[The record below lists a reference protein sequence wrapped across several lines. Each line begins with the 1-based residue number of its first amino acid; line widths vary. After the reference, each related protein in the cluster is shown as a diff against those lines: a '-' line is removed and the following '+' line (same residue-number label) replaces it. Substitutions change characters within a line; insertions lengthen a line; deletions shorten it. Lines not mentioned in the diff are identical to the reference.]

1 MNLASRL
8 ESAARS
14 GTVLVSQETYLML
27 QDYFAF
33 KAAQEIDI
41 KGLGRKVSCHEI
53 DLSDTKKSTVR
64 NFTGTGFELKIN
76 SNLLALENIEELKQ
90 IVSNLQAV
98 AE

>member
-1 MNLASRL
+1 MASRL
-8 ESAARS
+8 ESAAQS

-33 KAAQEIDI
+33 KAVQEIDV

-64 NFTGTGFELKIN
+64 NFTGNGFELKIN
-76 SNLLALENIEELKQ
+76 SNFLALENLEELKK
-90 IVSNLQAV
+90 IVLNLEAIS
-98 AE
+98 E